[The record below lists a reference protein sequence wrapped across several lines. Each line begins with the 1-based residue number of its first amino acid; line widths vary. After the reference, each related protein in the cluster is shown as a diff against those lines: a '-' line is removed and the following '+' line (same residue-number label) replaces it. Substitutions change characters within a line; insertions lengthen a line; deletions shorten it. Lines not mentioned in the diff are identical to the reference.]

1 MSYETIIRC
10 VANMKRAI
18 PDDEAGAETWHCNRC
33 NITKSV
39 GKFAKWAI
47 RASNHICR
55 TCAVVRSKE
64 AYVLRKGSLDRIL
77 MARVRKHM
85 HKAGAPRSD
94 TFRLKLSDMQ
104 RLVARQGARSIIS
117 GISNLDRLTVAR
129 WDKTCSLP
137 WSFSNLVILTLAEAR
152 EHNRRTLTD
161 YHQAYVNHVGAQ
173 LLLPRGRLQ
182 PQYPTTGTTRN
193 ERTISTE
200 KFA

>member
-1 MSYETIIRC
+1 
-10 VANMKRAI
+10 MKRAI

-129 WDKTCSLP
+129 PVGQNLLATMVFLKFGDSHIGRSSRAQPPDTHRLP
-137 WSFSNLVILTLAEAR
+137 SSVCESRGSPIATAKRALATPIPHHWHHKKRKNNFHR
-152 EHNRRTLTD
+152 EVR
-161 YHQAYVNHVGAQ
+161 
-173 LLLPRGRLQ
+173 
-182 PQYPTTGTTRN
+182 
-193 ERTISTE
+193 ISVASRA
-200 KFA
+200 K